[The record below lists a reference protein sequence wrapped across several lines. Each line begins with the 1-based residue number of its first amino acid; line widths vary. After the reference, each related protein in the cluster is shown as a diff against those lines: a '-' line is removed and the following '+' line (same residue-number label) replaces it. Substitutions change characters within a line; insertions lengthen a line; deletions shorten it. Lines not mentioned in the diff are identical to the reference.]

1 MAISSIDI
9 LQTEQIEDLQ
19 DDVKE
24 LREKINLL
32 VSDIK
37 DVDGV
42 DGATRDGLTKKLNDA
57 IEDADDLNTVINA
70 GYTTASG
77 GGTAGNTG
85 ILKRL
90 DELFQE
96 LEDHRFLP
104 TSESVPGGYTYKETH
119 PPDNLSSPVWQTG
132 GTSVSNLSGT
142 AQGSATRTHHT
153 SVSEVID
160 QPDPVYVPEPLA
172 VMTLKNKSERRAR
185 KLSRGIAKKVKK
197 QWARRKKR
205 TYN

>member
-1 MAISSIDI
+1 MAISSVDMM
-9 LQTEQIEDLQ
+9 QTEQIEDLQ

-24 LREKINLL
+24 LREKLNLL
-32 VSDIK
+32 VSDIT

-42 DGATRDGLTKKLNDA
+42 DGATRDGLTVKLNQAIVDA
-57 IEDADDLNTVINA
+57 GNLNEIINE
-70 GYTTASG
+70 GYTTGSG
-77 GGTAGNTG
+77 AGSSSVG

-104 TSESVPGGYTYKETH
+104 TTQSVPGGSTYKETH
-119 PPDNLSSPVWQTG
+119 PPDNLSSPVWQTP

-142 AQGSATRTHHT
+142 AQGSATRSHHT

-172 VMTLKNKSERRAR
+172 VMTLKNKSEKRAR

>member
-1 MAISSIDI
+1 MGISSIDL

-37 DVDGV
+37 DVNGV

-77 GGTAGNTG
+77 GGSASNTG

-90 DELFQE
+90 DQLFQE
-96 LEDHRFLP
+96 LEDHRYLP
-104 TSESVPGGYTYKETH
+104 TTETAPGGATYRETH
-119 PPDNLSSPVWQTG
+119 PETNTSLRLSCLKFKLEP
-132 GTSVSNLSGT
+132 SGDIRII
-142 AQGSATRTHHT
+142 S
-153 SVSEVID
+153 
-160 QPDPVYVPEPLA
+160 
-172 VMTLKNKSERRAR
+172 
-185 KLSRGIAKKVKK
+185 
-197 QWARRKKR
+197 
-205 TYN
+205 

>member
-1 MAISSIDI
+1 MGISSIDL

-57 IEDADDLNTVINA
+57 IEDADDLNTVINE

-77 GGTAGNTG
+77 GGSASNTG

-90 DELFQE
+90 DDLFQE
-96 LEDHRFLP
+96 LEDHRYLP
-104 TSESVPGGYTYKETH
+104 TEQSAPGGSTYRETH
-119 PPDNLSSPVWQTG
+119 PEANTGSPVWQTG
-132 GTSVSNLSGT
+132 GTSVSNLDGT
-142 AQGSATRTHHT
+142 VQGSATRTDHVAT
-153 SVSEVID
+153 ATAVSAAA
-160 QPDPVYVPEPLA
+160 PVYTGESKS
-172 VMTLKNKSERRAR
+172 MITLKTIPEKRAKNIAR
-185 KLSRGIAKKVKK
+185 KIQGQITEEDRVNTNK
-197 QWARRKKR
+197 
-205 TYN
+205 

>member
-1 MAISSIDI
+1 MGVSSIDI

-42 DGATRDGLTKKLNDA
+42 AGATRDGLTKKLNDA
-57 IEDADDLNTVINA
+57 ILDADDLNTVINA

-77 GGTAGNTG
+77 GGSATNTG

-90 DELFQE
+90 DDLFQE

-104 TSESVPGGYTYKETH
+104 TTQSVPGGYTYKETH
-119 PPDNLSSPVWQTG
+119 PPANSGSPVWQTP
-132 GTSVSNLSGT
+132 GTSVSNLDGT
-142 AQGSATRTHHT
+142 VQGSATRTDHVATAT
-153 SVSEVID
+153 SVD
-160 QPDPVYVPEPLA
+160 AAAPVYAVEPQS
-172 VMTLKNKSERRAR
+172 VITLKTSGERRAR
-185 KLSRGIAKKVKK
+185 HL
-197 QWARRKKR
+197 ARKIQGQITEEDRVNTNK
-205 TYN
+205 